1 MGIQV
6 GQLAE
11 DEKRQTTVEEGW
23 VGFVGSSSR
32 VRAENPV
39 RDVEAGKNPV
49 VSAIPEDV
57 ADGHSGIA
65 ETVDK
70 ESLELSFDEVNG

>member
-6 GQLAE
+6 GQLTE
-11 DEKRQTTVEEGW
+11 DEEGKTAVKEGW

-39 RDVEAGKNPV
+39 RHVEAGKNPV
-49 VSAIPEDV
+49 VSAVPEDV
-57 ADGHSGIA
+57 ADGHRRIA

-70 ESLELSFDEVNG
+70 EGFELSFDKVHG